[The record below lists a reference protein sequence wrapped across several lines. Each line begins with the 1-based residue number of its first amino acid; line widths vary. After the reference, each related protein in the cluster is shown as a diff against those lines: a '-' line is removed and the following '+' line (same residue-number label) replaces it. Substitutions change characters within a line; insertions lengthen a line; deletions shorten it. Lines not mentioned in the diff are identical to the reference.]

1 MNNVHIIIIGGFFIM
16 QAIMETLF
24 DSVYLLSV
32 IIIGIIMMKNS
43 KGNKQFFLFGFM
55 SVLLGVGDAFHLIPR
70 AYALCTIGL
79 EANVVAL
86 GIGKFITS
94 ITMTIFYI
102 ILYHILINRY
112 KLPTKTNLAYSIYI
126 LAIIRIVLCFF
137 PQNAWTSLNSPVI
150 WGVYRN
156 IPFMI
161 MGILIII
168 LSFKQAKI
176 HNDKNFKFMSP
187 AIILSF
193 ALYIPVVLFAQVIPP
208 IGMLMIP
215 KTLAYVWIIL
225 MGFSEFKNANKL

>member
-1 MNNVHIIIIGGFFIM
+1 M

-55 SVLLGVGDAFHLIPR
+55 SALLGVGDAFHLIPR
-70 AYALCTIGL
+70 AYALWTIGL
-79 EANVVAL
+79 DANVVAL

-112 KLPTKTNLAYSIYI
+112 KLPTKTNLTYSIYI

-150 WGVYRN
+150 WGIYRN

-168 LSFKQAKI
+168 LSFRQAKI
-176 HNDKNFKFMSP
+176 HNDKTFKFMSL

-193 ALYIPVVLFAQVIPP
+193 ALYIPVVLFSQVIPP

-225 MGFSEFKNANKL
+225 MGFSEFKKATKL